1 MAKYVKISKAKN
13 LRFRLISVLYLLF
26 ISLSI
31 IQIPIEWLRINP
43 YYVGYMKEITSKD
56 ALAPELLEARIVV
69 TKVDSSFLVFCGFNE
84 ETQFLKEP
92 AGYAATDQ
100 YFLRKENGQI
110 IFNALV
116 SLRDYY
122 FAKNVSDV
130 KRKEFER
137 LFKSDLENGLKD
149 GKVNIWNEW
158 KFKHV
163 PATVVRTLLAEIKLR
178 LNLLNGAIE
187 LDEKA
192 TKAQNAVKLAF
203 NVESL
208 QLGDTAK
215 FIVAD
220 KNQTEVIITNG
231 KNISN
236 EFSWTG
242 NELNFVPKSAGTYS
256 LVFNTQGIEEKIVI
270 QIQPATFLTD
280 NKESVQFV
288 YEGKETKL
296 RYQNIENIGKLR
308 CNCAGDD
315 FISYKSGEVSITP
328 EKYGWC
334 TIELLS
340 KNGGSLLADSIY
352 VQKLP
357 SPVILAKNVSA
368 NKISKSRLLQQKS
381 LKLTANHHNMG
392 NVIYDI
398 SSIKATFIGIDG
410 DMRTFEG
417 ANISLTA
424 EQLERIKYIQINEVT
439 VETRVR
445 NFTVTEPLIIEII

>member
-1 MAKYVKISKAKN
+1 MI
-13 LRFRLISVLYLLF
+13 
-26 ISLSI
+26 
-31 IQIPIEWLRINP
+31 INP
-43 YYVGYMKEITSKD
+43 ETRVLVVDDTPKQLQETANFARRIGYKVVDTVSNNID
-56 ALAPELLEARIVV
+56 AL
-69 TKVDSSFLVFCGFNE
+69 
-84 ETQFLKEP
+84 
-92 AGYAATDQ
+92 
-100 YFLRKENGQI
+100 
-110 IFNALV
+110 
-116 SLRDYY
+116 
-122 FAKNVSDV
+122 
-130 KRKEFER
+130 
-137 LFKSDLENGLKD
+137 
-149 GKVNIWNEW
+149 
-158 KFKHV
+158 
-163 PATVVRTLLAEIKLR
+163 
-178 LNLLNGAIE
+178 
-187 LDEKA
+187 
-192 TKAQNAVKLAF
+192 
-203 NVESL
+203 
-208 QLGDTAK
+208 
-215 FIVAD
+215 
-220 KNQTEVIITNG
+220 
-231 KNISN
+231 
-236 EFSWTG
+236 
-242 NELNFVPKSAGTYS
+242 
-256 LVFNTQGIEEKIVI
+256 
-270 QIQPATFLTD
+270 
-280 NKESVQFV
+280 
-288 YEGKETKL
+288 TKL

-340 KNGGSLLADSIY
+340 KNGGRLLADSIY